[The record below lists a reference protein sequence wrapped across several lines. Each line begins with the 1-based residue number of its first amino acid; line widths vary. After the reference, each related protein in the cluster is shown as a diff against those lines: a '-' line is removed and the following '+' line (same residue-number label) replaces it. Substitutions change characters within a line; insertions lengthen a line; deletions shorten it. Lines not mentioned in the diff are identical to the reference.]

1 MFAAIQLFNYNYDV
15 EGNKAKQ
22 RYIPLFGDGA
32 TASSGDLPSGFAVG
46 CLDCYAY
53 AGIKL
58 KFRQDHSAGIEMFL
72 SQMRSKCSFF
82 VTDYS
87 SNTRIAISDPFCNR
101 ATVYAGTP
109 LLAFPY
115 LQIQAEGLLTG
126 KFTLHAQTPSV
137 QAGATSKAS
146 RMIYPGVGGALKLVD
161 AGASFTD
168 VLKTF
173 DGSIKFDKSA
183 AVTPNLPSDWTGPPP
198 ITITV
203 GVPVTIQVHL
213 ALVAEVSATRD
224 NQFKASVGA
233 FAKATSSVGL
243 FIFSKINKPC
253 TDVKFSGGTVW
264 LPKDSYKE
272 ICLDVLKDASV
283 TEAQIQSC
291 TVPSGVQ
298 GLSGSCSANEWL
310 VLQKRTGPIVETG
323 FSAPTLTA
331 ANKANVVFGVGF
343 YPMYAELR
351 VLFFASILTTVP

>member
-1 MFAAIQLFNYNYDV
+1 MQ
-15 EGNKAKQ
+15 
-22 RYIPLFGDGA
+22 
-32 TASSGDLPSGFAVG
+32 
-46 CLDCYAY
+46 
-53 AGIKL
+53 
-58 KFRQDHSAGIEMFL
+58 
-72 SQMRSKCSFF
+72 FF

-87 SNTRIAISDPFCNR
+87 GNTRIAISDPFCNR

-126 KFTLHAQTPSV
+126 KFKLHAQTPSV

-183 AVTPNLPSDWTGPPP
+183 AVTPNLPTDWTGPPP

-253 TDVKFSGGTVW
+253 TDVKYSGGTVW